1 MIETGKVIEIKGDRA
16 EVALPPTEGCAS
28 CKKCAMGRT
37 GKYMTLEAENPV
49 AARVGDEVAVEVP
62 RRDPLV
68 AASLLFGLPL
78 LGMLAGI
85 IAGTLLERALGWDS
99 EVPALVLGGVLLV
112 GSFFLVKLREKKFAR
127 QKERR
132 VRIVR
137 VSKPGPAALAPR
149 P

>member
-37 GKYMTLEAENPV
+37 GKYMTLEAQNPV
-49 AARVGDEVAVEVP
+49 AARVGDEVTVEVP

-85 IAGTLLERALGWDS
+85 IAGTLLERALGWGS
-99 EVPALVLGGVLLV
+99 EVPAMVLGAVLLV
-112 GSFFLVKLREKKFAR
+112 ASFFLVKMREKRLSGKKGR
-127 QKERR
+127 Q

-137 VSKPGPAALAPR
+137 VL
-149 P
+149 

>member
-1 MIETGKVIEIKGDRA
+1 MIETGKVIKIKGDRA

-37 GKYMTLEAENPV
+37 GKYMTLAAENPV
-49 AARVGDEVAVEVP
+49 AARVGDEVMVEVP
-62 RRDPLV
+62 HRDPLV

-85 IAGTLLERALGWDS
+85 IAGTLLERDLDWGS
-99 EVPALVLGGVLLV
+99 EVPAMVLGAVLLV
-112 GSFFLVKLREKKFAR
+112 ASFFLVKIREKRLSEKKGR
-127 QKERR
+127 Q

-137 VSKPGPAALAPR
+137 VL
-149 P
+149 